1 MQSNWSCRF
10 QMELGREQGAVRGER
25 DEGDEGGQLLLPQ
38 EVRQER
44 VQDPVQRRAAAQR
57 RTLEA
62 HHHQEVPLRRV
73 QSQDKVRTG

>member
-57 RTLEA
+57 RTPVLP
-62 HHHQEVPLRRV
+62 QPVFTQKCWLR
-73 QSQDKVRTG
+73 SN